1 MIPSTREILSAVYGA
16 WTLFKL
22 DPRGL
27 AFFEDSVPAC
37 WRSFFAAV
45 IVAPG
50 FVILRLMQYLES
62 EQSVDPLAVVVVE
75 AIAYVVVWAG
85 FPLALYYLAR
95 GFDRPERYVLA
106 VVALNWSVVIQI
118 ALSLPVHLVAASGL
132 LPTGLATLALLVV
145 LGVTL
150 FYEGFVVRTA
160 LEIPPPLAALVVA
173 IDFVISFVV
182 DNFVDAMLT

>member
-1 MIPSTREILSAVYGA
+1 MIPTTREILAAIYGA

-27 AFFEDSVPAC
+27 EFFEDSVPAF

-50 FVILRLMQYLES
+50 FAILRLMDHLES
-62 EQSVDPLAVVVVE
+62 EQSVDPLAAVLLEV
-75 AIAYVVVWAG
+75 IAYVIIWVG

-95 GFDRPERYVLA
+95 GLGRPERYVIA

-118 ALSLPVHLVAASGL
+118 ALSLPVHLIAASGIL
-132 LPTGLATLALLVV
+132 SPGLATLAVLAVLV
-145 LGVTL
+145 VTL
-150 FYEGFVVRTA
+150 FYEGFVVHTA
-160 LEIPPPLAALVVA
+160 LQVPPPLAALVVA
-173 IDFVISFVV
+173 IDVAISLAVNALV
-182 DNFVDAMLT
+182 DGMLT

>member
-1 MIPSTREILSAVYGA
+1 MIPTAREILSAIYGA

-27 AFFEDSVPAC
+27 AFFEDSVPAF

-62 EQSVDPLAVVVVE
+62 EESVDPLAAVVVE
-75 AIAYVVVWAG
+75 AIAYVVVWAA

-95 GFDRPERYVLA
+95 GFDKSERYVLA
-106 VVALNWSVVIQI
+106 VVALNWSVTIQV
-118 ALSLPVHLVAASGL
+118 ALLLPVHLVAVSGL
-132 LPTGLATLALLVV
+132 LPPGVATLALLAV
-145 LGVTL
+145 LAVTL

-160 LEIPPPLAALVVA
+160 LEVPPPLAALVVA
-173 IDFVISFVV
+173 VDFIISFVV
-182 DNFVDAMLT
+182 DHLVDAMLT